1 MLNFTSHPTDLR
13 AWRGSMPVESR
24 YTYGLAGER
33 FFREIKDNARLMGT
47 RCAACGLTFVPARAF
62 CERCFGELTEWI
74 EVSPHGVV
82 HAVTVV
88 PHGNGHRVVAFVQL
102 DGADGG
108 LVHVLDVPPED
119 AHIGL
124 RVEAVFKPAAERIG
138 SILDIL
144 HFRPESQGQ

>member
-1 MLNFTSHPTDLR
+1 MLNFIPHTTSLR
-13 AWRGSMPVESR
+13 AWRGTMPVESR

-33 FFREIKDNARLMGT
+33 FFREIKDNARIMGT
-47 RCAACGLTFVPARAF
+47 RCTACGLRFVPARAF
-62 CERCFGELTEWI
+62 CERCFAELTEWV
-74 EVSPHGVV
+74 EVSTHGVV

-88 PHGNGHRVVAFVQL
+88 PQSDGHRVVAFVQL

-108 LVHVLDVPPED
+108 LVHDLDVLPEN
-119 AHIGL
+119 ARIGL